1 MDFKI
6 LYLILHREYTHLH
19 TKVHTHTYTQK
30 KHTDT
35 HTNFALL
42 VGECKDL
49 IFAVRCTIAHT
60 HTAAPIPLSPS
71 LFLSLSLSHP
81 ISLPPSLSLS
91 L

>member
-6 LYLILHREYTHLH
+6 LYLILHREYTQLH
-19 TKVHTHTYTQK
+19 KSTHTHTYTQK

-60 HTAAPIPLSPS
+60 HTYTASPIS
-71 LFLSLSLSHP
+71 LSLSLSYP
-81 ISLPPSLSLS
+81 ISLPLSFSL
-91 L
+91 